1 MRIRSILFLL
11 SGWLL
16 FSCDAG
22 LDGQLR
28 DNIPPKTYLTVN
40 EINLPEGDRLV
51 SQVNISW
58 WADDPDGY
66 VVGFEFLIL
75 EESRVPRDSQGN
87 PFCQLPAGVD
97 SEWTFTNR
105 SDSTFVLPIEEGNT
119 DADVAFFVRAVDNK
133 QTVDP
138 EPPCL
143 IFPIR
148 NSPPVINFR
157 PIETPP
163 DTTYRVVSFGWVAT
177 DPDGDANLNRIEIS
191 LNNQT
196 DWQVLQPNVNFITI
210 RVDDTIT
217 PPVAQI
223 FSGRAVNQTG
233 LTFNEVNL
241 NAENTLYIRAI
252 DNAGAVST
260 MREHTWYLKQQTS
273 RILYVD
279 DYPGTVGDQRRALH
293 LALLAENGITQ
304 VDYLSV
310 RDGEATGG
318 RRVPFSAGFPDRSL
332 AAPTINKML
341 AEWDHIYWVSNDLDR
356 NIGYALELTL
366 DFFNNGGTMFIN
378 IPTKNLLPDNNLF
391 EFLPFQGFE
400 TVPTGFNNFV
410 INANSL
416 VIPNPDLQNP
426 PVLRFSRQLTAARPI
441 IPFGETVNLFE
452 ADYKVRPFFGAAQ
465 DFQGNKL
472 IAATNP
478 DQSILYFGIDI
489 NEFTAD
495 SERARL
501 IELTCIEILGFQP

>member
-1 MRIRSILFLL
+1 
-11 SGWLL
+11 
-16 FSCDAG
+16 
-22 LDGQLR
+22 
-28 DNIPPKTYLTVN
+28 
-40 EINLPEGDRLV
+40 
-51 SQVNISW
+51 
-58 WADDPDGY
+58 
-66 VVGFEFLIL
+66 
-75 EESRVPRDSQGN
+75 
-87 PFCQLPAGVD
+87 
-97 SEWTFTNR
+97 
-105 SDSTFVLPIEEGNT
+105 
-119 DADVAFFVRAVDNK
+119 
-133 QTVDP
+133 
-138 EPPCL
+138 
-143 IFPIR
+143 
-148 NSPPVINFR
+148 
-157 PIETPP
+157 
-163 DTTYRVVSFGWVAT
+163 
-177 DPDGDANLNRIEIS
+177 
-191 LNNQT
+191 
-196 DWQVLQPNVNFITI
+196 
-210 RVDDTIT
+210 
-217 PPVAQI
+217 
-223 FSGRAVNQTG
+223 
-233 LTFNEVNL
+233 
-241 NAENTLYIRAI
+241 
-252 DNAGAVST
+252 
-260 MREHTWYLKQQTS
+260 
-273 RILYVD
+273 
-279 DYPGTVGDQRRALH
+279 
-293 LALLAENGITQ
+293 
-304 VDYLSV
+304 
-310 RDGEATGG
+310 
-318 RRVPFSAGFPDRSL
+318 
-332 AAPTINKML
+332 ML